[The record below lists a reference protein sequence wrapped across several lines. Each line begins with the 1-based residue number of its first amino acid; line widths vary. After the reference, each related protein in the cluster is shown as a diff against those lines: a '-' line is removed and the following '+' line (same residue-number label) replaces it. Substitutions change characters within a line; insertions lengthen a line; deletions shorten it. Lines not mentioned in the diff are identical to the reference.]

1 MLACLVSWTIHP
13 KKRRSGS
20 VDSDF
25 IAVLTFPAIAA
36 AHLISQTYHYKLN
49 AETLNQDEDESRATP
64 KLLAAVEASLN
75 ITETS
80 LTVCVVLFLI
90 AVGFRCVKRATF
102 VALVGLFSFSAEI
115 YLHVD
120 CPLPHRNP
128 AYLSRLFLID
138 FKNLII
144 AISVLLAI
152 LFIVTLSLATTF
164 IIRRRHRFP
173 LTGDD
178 PDQYGVSEVQS
189 DPFLESL
196 YAALIK
202 SLTFSVMPLAL
213 ITSSVPIVL
222 TSLSISG
229 PAGIQWIRTTGSRLF
244 RDLFPLTN
252 VSIKELD
259 QAVALLAGATILG
272 FSLYGAAEAH
282 YQVYC
287 EKVRRRQENRQAEQI
302 RMRQIHSRWM
312 RSRYSDSN

>member
-25 IAVLTFPAIAA
+25 IALLTFPTIAA
-36 AHLISQTYHYKLN
+36 AHLISQTHHYKLK
-49 AETLNQDEDESRATP
+49 AETLNPEGNEGGATA
-64 KLLAAVEASLN
+64 KLLAAIEASLN

-80 LTVCVVLFLI
+80 LAVCVVLFLI
-90 AVGFRCVKRATF
+90 AVVFRCVKRAAF

-144 AISVLLAI
+144 AISVLLTI
-152 LFIVTLSLATTF
+152 LLLITLSLATVF
-164 IIRRRHRFP
+164 IVRRRHRFP

-196 YAALIK
+196 YATLIRSSTFLFTPAAFIA
-202 SLTFSVMPLAL
+202 SL
-213 ITSSVPIVL
+213 VPIVL
-222 TSLSISG
+222 NSLAASS
-229 PAGIQWIRTTGSRLF
+229 PAGIQWIRTTGSRLL
-244 RDLFPLTN
+244 RNLFPLTN

-272 FSLYGAAEAH
+272 FSLYGTAEAH

-287 EKVRRRQENRQAEQI
+287 EKVRRRQENPQAEQI

-312 RSRYSDSN
+312 RSRSSGLN